1 MTTSLSSSGGVSGF
15 TGGIG
20 DGIGGGFGGGVGDS
34 FAGGD
39 GFLPMTGFGPGS
51 ILIALIGG
59 VLTISGAIIGR
70 FGRRPTPVDP

>member
-1 MTTSLSSSGGVSGF
+1 MSTFHGSSGGVSGVS
-15 TGGIG
+15 
-20 DGIGGGFGGGVGDS
+20 GFSGGVGDG

-59 VLTISGAIIGR
+59 VLTVSGAIIGR
-70 FGRRPTPVDP
+70 FGRRPTRVVP

>member
-1 MTTSLSSSGGVSGF
+1 MSTFHGSSGGVSGVS
-15 TGGIG
+15 GIS
-20 DGIGGGFGGGVGDS
+20 GGVGDG

-59 VLTISGAIIGR
+59 VLTVSGAIIGR
-70 FGRRPTPVDP
+70 FGRRPTRVVP

>member
-15 TGGIG
+15 SGGIG
-20 DGIGGGFGGGVGDS
+20 DGIGGGVGDS

-59 VLTISGAIIGR
+59 VLTVSGAIIGR
-70 FGRRPTPVDP
+70 FGRRPTQVDP

>member
-1 MTTSLSSSGGVSGF
+1 MTTSLGSSGGVNGF
-15 TGGIG
+15 GGGIG
-20 DGIGGGFGGGVGDS
+20 DGVSGFGGGVGDG

-39 GFLPMTGFGPGS
+39 GLLPMTGFGPGS

-59 VLTISGAIIGR
+59 VLTVSGAIIGR